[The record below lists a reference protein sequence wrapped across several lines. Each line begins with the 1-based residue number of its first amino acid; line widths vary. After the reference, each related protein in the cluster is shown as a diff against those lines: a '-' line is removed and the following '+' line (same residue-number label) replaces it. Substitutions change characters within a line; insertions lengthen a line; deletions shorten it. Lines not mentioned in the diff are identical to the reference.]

1 LTTFEEWQTM
11 WGTLAGVLLGP
22 TLAGWVGYMSL
33 GGGIERIQVK
43 VFLIVILKGD
53 GFVSPLI

>member
-1 LTTFEEWQTM
+1 M